1 MGAALLGLPLGTW
14 WQLQQPQLWAPAHYV
29 AIVLGALLLAALGVR
44 GLRRHHSRAWLARV
58 ALQLALWAGLAAAG
72 FGATGWRAAHFDAG
86 RLPHHLQ
93 DRDIRVTGVVAS
105 LPRQRNGSTQFEFEV
120 ESARGAEGALTLPGK
135 VALTWGE
142 GTIGRAPGAASRAHA
157 SADPAT
163 QPALAR
169 PLPDRVLPGERWEFT
184 VRLRQP
190 HGLANPHG
198 FDQELRHWQQG
209 VQATGQVRPNG
220 PGGSPRRLDE
230 GRWAQPIDRA
240 RQAVR
245 SAIYAQV
252 PDARSAGVVVAL
264 VVGDQ
269 ASIETGDWD
278 IFRTTGVAH
287 LISVSGLHVTM
298 FATLAIWLVGLLWRG
313 AARHWPALLLHCP
326 LPVAAALGG
335 IALAG
340 LYATFSGG
348 GVPAQRTLLMLA
360 VVVGLRLLGRHWPWP
375 MVWLLALNAVVLLD
389 PWALLQAG
397 FWLSF
402 VAVGVLFAS
411 TLPGLL
417 AQGAWGQ
424 FRALLRTQAVVTVAL
439 APLTLMLFGQF
450 SLVSLVANLVAIPW
464 VTLLTLPLAMLGALW
479 PPLWT
484 LAGWAVQ
491 ALVWWLGWLA
501 TWPWAAL
508 ERPAVPWLLGVLAV
522 LGGVWLVLRLPW
534 HLRLWGGLLL
544 WPVLVFAPARPPAGQ
559 FEVLAPDVGQGGAVL
574 VRTAHHT
581 LLYDAGPSYQ
591 SGGDAAQRVL
601 LPLLRALGEHPDAV
615 VVSHVDSDHSG
626 GMAALAR
633 HWEGSH
639 QPVEWLTSF
648 APQDVGLPELARL
661 PAGRCQAGQRWDW
674 DGVVFEVLHPTETD
688 YQRNPPL
695 SSNDLSCV
703 LHITAASGYSALLTG
718 DITLAMENRLALAQP
733 GLRATLMMAPHHG
746 SHSSSG
752 PVWLNTL
759 RPALIVVQ
767 AGHRNRFGHP
777 APRVIDRYEARQ
789 IPWVQTATC
798 GAAQWFSAVPGE
810 VSCWRD
816 AQRRYWQYRAPPV
829 ARIIRST
836 APPTTLPTTPPT
848 TLPTAHP
855 NTPGND

>member
-14 WQLQQPQLWAPAHYV
+14 AQLQQAALWPLWSYALAV
-29 AIVLGALLLAALGVR
+29 AAGLLAVLAALRVLEVLWR
-44 GLRRHHSRAWLARV
+44 GPAGQAGYAEPLHGGSAASGAW
-58 ALQLALWAGLAAAG
+58 QLALLGAVVGGLALVG
-72 FGATGWRAAHFDAG
+72 FGATGVRAAYFDAS
-86 RLPHHLQ
+86 RLPAHLQ

-120 ESARGAEGALTLPGK
+120 EQASGPTGAVMLPGR
-135 VALTWGE
+135 VALTWGD
-142 GTIGRAPGAASRAHA
+142 GVFGRPDGANVV
-157 SADPAT
+157 PVPEP
-163 QPALAR
+163 QR
-169 PLPDRVLPGERWEFT
+169 PPDRVLPGERWEFT

-198 FDQELRHWQQG
+198 FDQELRHWQLG
-209 VQATGQVRPNG
+209 VQATGQVRPGG
-220 PGGSPRRLDE
+220 PGGPPRRLDE

-245 SAIYAQV
+245 SAIHAQV

-298 FATLAIWLVGLLWRG
+298 FATLAIAVVGLVLR
-313 AARHWPALLLHCP
+313 ASARVWPTLLLRCP

-340 LYATFSGG
+340 LYAAFSGG

-360 VVVGLRLLGRHWPWP
+360 VVVGLRLAGRHWPWP

-411 TLPGLL
+411 TLQGLL
-417 AQGAWGQ
+417 APGLWGQ

-479 PPLWT
+479 APLWT
-484 LAGWAVQ
+484 LAAWTVQ
-491 ALVWWLGWLA
+491 LLVVWLGWLA

-508 ERPAVPWLLGVLAV
+508 ERPAVPWALGVMAV
-522 LGGVWLVLRLPW
+522 LGGVLLVLRLPW
-534 HLRLWGGLLL
+534 HLRLWGAILL
-544 WPVLVFAPARPPAGQ
+544 WPVLAFVPARPAAGQ

-574 VRTAHHT
+574 VRTAQHT

-601 LPLLRALGEHPDAV
+601 IPLLRALGEQPDAV
-615 VVSHVDSDHSG
+615 VVSHVDNDHSG

-633 HWEGSH
+633 HWAAS
-639 QPVEWLTSF
+639 QKPVQWFTSF
-648 APQDVGLPELARL
+648 APQEAGAPELAQL
-661 PAGRCQAGQRWDW
+661 PAGRCEAGQRWDW
-674 DGVVFEVLHPTETD
+674 DGVRFEVLHPTLSD
-688 YQRNPPL
+688 YQRSPPL

-703 LHITAASGYSALLTG
+703 LHIQAANGTSALLTG
-718 DITLAMENRLALAQP
+718 DITLTVENRLALAQP
-733 GLRATLMMAPHHG
+733 HLRTTLMMAPHHG

-759 RPALIVVQ
+759 RPAWVVVQ

-777 APRVIDRYEARQ
+777 APVVTDRYDARQ
-789 IPWVQTATC
+789 IPWVQTPFC
-798 GAAQWFSAVPGE
+798 GAARWHSLEPGR
-810 VSCWRD
+810 VDCWRD
-816 AQRRYWQYRAPPV
+816 TQRRYWHYRTPVRLAPL
-829 ARIIRST
+829 ARS
-836 APPTTLPTTPPT
+836 APNRP
-848 TLPTAHP
+848 
-855 NTPGND
+855 D

>member
-14 WQLQQPQLWAPAHYV
+14 VQLQQPALWPLWCYTLAV
-29 AIVLGALLLAALGVR
+29 AAGLLVALAALR
-44 GLRRHHSRAWLARV
+44 
-58 ALQLALWAGLAAAG
+58 ALQGCSVGCAIATPFVSGAWAASGVWHLALLGGLAGGLALAG
-72 FGATGWRAAHFDAG
+72 FGATGARAAHFDAS
-86 RLPHHLQ
+86 RLPAHLQ
-93 DRDIRVTGVVAS
+93 DRDIRVSGVVAS
-105 LPRQRNGSTQFEFEV
+105 LPRERNGSTQFEFEV
-120 ESARGAEGALTLPGK
+120 EQASGPAGTVTLPGR

-142 GTIGRAPGAASRAHA
+142 GVFARPDSAGAARGTV
-157 SADPAT
+157 T
-163 QPALAR
+163 QR
-169 PLPDRVLPGERWEFT
+169 PPDRVRPGERWAFT

-198 FDQELRHWQQG
+198 FDQELRHWQLG
-209 VQATGQVRPNG
+209 VQATGQVRPQGAGG
-220 PGGSPRRLDE
+220 PPQRLDP
-230 GRWAQPIDRA
+230 GRWVHPIDRA

-252 PDARSAGVVVAL
+252 PDTRSAGVVVAL

-298 FATLAIWLVGLLWRG
+298 FASLAVALVGFVLRA
-313 AARHWPALLLHCP
+313 AARFWPGLLLRCP
-326 LPVAAALGG
+326 LPVAAAVGG

-340 LYATFSGG
+340 LYAAFSGG

-360 VVVGLRLLGRHWPWP
+360 VVVGLRLAGRHWPWP

-411 TLPGLL
+411 ALPGLL
-417 AQGAWGQ
+417 VQGLWGQ

-464 VTLLTLPLAMLGALW
+464 VTGLTLPLAMLGAVC
-479 PPLWT
+479 PALWT
-484 LAGWAVQ
+484 ASAWTVEV
-491 ALVWWLGWLA
+491 LVLWLGWLA

-508 ERPAVPWLLGVLAV
+508 ERPAVPWALGVLAV
-522 LGGVWLVLRLPW
+522 LGSVLLVLRLPW
-534 HLRLWGGLLL
+534 YHRMWGGILL
-544 WPVLVFAPARPPAGQ
+544 WPVLAFSPARPAPGEFA
-559 FEVLAPDVGQGGAVL
+559 VLAPDVGQGGAVL

-601 LPLLRALGEHPDAV
+601 IPLLRALGEQPDAV
-615 VVSHVDSDHSG
+615 VVSHVDNDHSG
-626 GMAALAR
+626 GMAALVQ
-633 HWEGSH
+633 HWAGS
-639 QPVEWLTSF
+639 QKRVEWFTSF
-648 APQDVGLPELARL
+648 PPQEAGAPELALL
-661 PAGRCQAGQRWDW
+661 PAGRCEAGQRWDW
-674 DGVVFEVLHPTETD
+674 DGVAFEVLHPTAAD

-695 SSNDLSCV
+695 PSNDLSCV
-703 LHITAASGYSALLTG
+703 LHITAANGLSALLTG
-718 DITLAMENRLALAQP
+718 DITVAMETRLALAQP
-733 GLRATLMMAPHHG
+733 QLRTTFMMAPHHG

-759 RPALIVVQ
+759 QPRQVVVQ

-777 APRVIDRYEARQ
+777 APLVTDRYEARQ
-789 IPWVQTATC
+789 IAWVQTPEC
-798 GAAQWFSAVPGE
+798 GAASWHSLQPGG
-810 VSCWRD
+810 VGCWRD
-816 AQRRYWQYRAPPV
+816 SHRRYWHYRPPEPQHLAPNGSP
-829 ARIIRST
+829 AR
-836 APPTTLPTTPPT
+836 
-848 TLPTAHP
+848 
-855 NTPGND
+855 PGE